1 MMKLTHE
8 QRKTIE
14 DAFNAYPDGYESNY
28 KYSTMKGIEEQ
39 LENPSEKDG
48 KKMIFYF
55 SNVKLDE
62 KLNVYSFSV
71 NKVYEELNDENN

>member
-1 MMKLTHE
+1 MKLTPE

-14 DAFNAYPDGYESNY
+14 DAFNAYPEGYVSNY

-39 LENPSEKDG
+39 LENPNEKDG
-48 KKMIFYF
+48 KRMVYYI

-62 KLNVYSFSV
+62 KLNAHHLSV
-71 NKVYEELNDENN
+71 NKVEEET